1 MNIFQIHRSKIEDRF
16 DPLYYKDKPNFTNF
30 IKLSKIA
37 MVSGGKRI
45 PLGMSYTKEQT
56 NYLYLRVADML
67 DNDVAYSSLNHIDS
81 DVFNILKRYEISE
94 DDIALS
100 IAGTIGKVVCLKNIP
115 TTNRVILT
123 ENCAKIQI
131 TNNSI
136 LPLYLTLLFKSSIV
150 QKQIELNCIQTTIP
164 KIGLDRI
171 RNLSLPHIP
180 TQKEQMVVINL
191 YINAQNQRKK
201 NLTEAQGFID
211 NSDKYLLNE
220 IGITLPQK
228 DNSLKNRI
236 FTTSFRNVIGNRI
249 DPLANSPIL
258 ESLRSNL
265 SNSSFTYL
273 KNVVTETKAIET
285 EINPTDI
292 YVGLENIESNTG
304 KYIPTETKDSIS
316 SALRFKKGQILFPKL
331 RPYLNKVYLAEFDGL
346 CSTEFHVFDAKNI
359 DVHFLYYC
367 LLSKIT
373 LAQTSNLMT
382 GNTLPRLQSSDI
394 AHILI
399 PNPPIEKQKEIAKHI
414 QNIRNQAKQLETD
427 AETKYKQAM
436 QKIEQMI
443 MENN

>member
-1 MNIFQIHRSKIEDRF
+1 
-16 DPLYYKDKPNFTNF
+16 
-30 IKLSKIA
+30 
-37 MVSGGKRI
+37 
-45 PLGMSYTKEQT
+45 
-56 NYLYLRVADML
+56 
-67 DNDVAYSSLNHIDS
+67 
-81 DVFNILKRYEISE
+81 
-94 DDIALS
+94 
-100 IAGTIGKVVCLKNIP
+100 
-115 TTNRVILT
+115 
-123 ENCAKIQI
+123 
-131 TNNSI
+131 
-136 LPLYLTLLFKSSIV
+136 
-150 QKQIELNCIQTTIP
+150 
-164 KIGLDRI
+164 
-171 RNLSLPHIP
+171 
-180 TQKEQMVVINL
+180 MVVINL

-359 DVHFLYYC
+359 DVHFLHYC

-414 QNIRNQAKQLETD
+414 QNIRNQAKQLEID

-443 MENN
+443 MANN

>member
-1 MNIFQIHRSKIEDRF
+1 MITFQINRSEINGRI
-16 DPLYYKDKPNFTNF
+16 DPKFILY
-30 IKLSKIA
+30 
-37 MVSGGKRI
+37 
-45 PLGMSYTKEQT
+45 
-56 NYLYLRVADML
+56 
-67 DNDVAYSSLNHIDS
+67 
-81 DVFNILKRYEISE
+81 
-94 DDIALS
+94 
-100 IAGTIGKVVCLKNIP
+100 LKNIHSFKYKVQSLKNFLLETP
-115 TTNRVILT
+115 QYGTAETSIPRT
-123 ENCAKIQI
+123 CENQPRYIRITDIDVFGELDNSLGATAK
-131 TNNSI
+131 
-136 LPLYLTLLFKSSIV
+136 KSSIEYFLNSNDILFARSGATV
-150 QKQIELNCIQTTIP
+150 GKTYLHKQLPYPAFFAGYMIRFRVDGTKLLPDYLFAYTHTTFYKSWVDAIQRTAAQPNI
-164 KIGLDRI
+164 
-171 RNLSLPHIP
+171 NAEEFASLPIP
-180 TQKEQMVVINL
+180 LPPLPIQKIIALL
-191 YINAQNQRKK
+191 YTKTQNQRKN
-201 NLTEAQGFID
+201 NLIEAQGFID

-273 KNVVTETKAIET
+273 KNIVTETKAIET

-359 DVHFLYYC
+359 DVHFLHYC

-414 QNIRNQAKQLETD
+414 QNIRNQAKQLEID